1 MADEVEEEVILG
13 DADDLG
19 TGTFR
24 STGFHLSDTE
34 FPDVPTPGLPFSS
47 KTPARSQRGQLC
59 ISPSLSPPGLLS
71 VPARDSDSTQSLSK
85 EPLITAL
92 DAQKKAGKNVQ
103 FCVLL
108 PAQALGLPWVQD
120 LTEVTSGP
128 RVWYRDRCEMRLAR
142 DTGLW
147 VSSRREHL
155 YLPRSGKPPKGR
167 DSHGHGEG
175 NVGWRQ
181 RPARGSQIYLDLSPC
196 CVTWEKL
203 LNLSEPRL

>member
-34 FPDVPTPGLPFSS
+34 FSDVPTPGLLCSS

-71 VPARDSDSTQSLSK
+71 VPARASDSTQSLSK

-92 DAQKKAGKNVQ
+92 DPQKKSGKNVQ

-108 PAQALGLPWVQD
+108 PAQALSLPGVQD

-128 RVWYRDRCEMRLAR
+128 RVWYRDQCEVRQMETQETMGEQQEGAPVPATVGEAPQGKGLPLAWGGGR
-142 DTGLW
+142 GLH
-147 VSSRREHL
+147 VGV
-155 YLPRSGKPPKGR
+155 RS
-167 DSHGHGEG
+167 
-175 NVGWRQ
+175 
-181 RPARGSQIYLDLSPC
+181 
-196 CVTWEKL
+196 TWI
-203 LNLSEPRL
+203 

>member
-34 FPDVPTPGLPFSS
+34 FSDVPTPGLLCSS

-71 VPARDSDSTQSLSK
+71 VPARASDSTQSLSK

-108 PAQALGLPWVQD
+108 PAQALSLPWVQD

-128 RVWYRDRCEMRLAR
+128 RVWYRDRCEVRQTETQETMGEQQEGAPVPATVGEAPQGKGLPLAWGGGR
-142 DTGLW
+142 GLH
-147 VSSRREHL
+147 VGV
-155 YLPRSGKPPKGR
+155 RS
-167 DSHGHGEG
+167 
-175 NVGWRQ
+175 
-181 RPARGSQIYLDLSPC
+181 
-196 CVTWEKL
+196 TWI
-203 LNLSEPRL
+203 

>member
-34 FPDVPTPGLPFSS
+34 FSDVPTPGRPFSS

-108 PAQALGLPWVQD
+108 PAQALSLPWVQD

-128 RVWYRDRCEMRLAR
+128 RVWYRDRCEVRQTETQETMGEQQEGAPVPAMVGEAPQGK
-142 DTGLW
+142 GLPW
-147 VSSRREHL
+147 TW
-155 YLPRSGKPPKGR
+155 GG
-167 DSHGHGEG
+167 
-175 NVGWRQ
+175 Q
-181 RPARGSQIYLDLSPC
+181 RGVEAEAC
-196 CVTWEKL
+196 TWESDLPGSESL
-203 LNLSEPRL
+203 LCDLGEVT